1 MNNNLYYILFYT
13 LFLIYIFQMIKPYN
27 NKIIEGVIFNSDN
40 MKTNVYNKYDIVI
53 DGEHKTLTR
62 NNKIIHY
69 DNNLNNI
76 DAIKLTSDKR
86 LTNKLLSQ
94 HRLPVCKFYIW
105 NKQLSIDEN
114 INQMNKHLHFPI
126 VIKYA
131 LGEKG
136 NYIYTDIHNNEQ
148 ALKKIN
154 YLIDNNKAILIEE
167 QAIGNKYRIFVLNN
181 EIIYISK
188 DNPPIIKGDGKSTI
202 LELIKNYPI
211 FIKNYDED
219 LIKSQGYSLN
229 SILDIGKEIKVT
241 NVINVSNG
249 ADQEYIS
256 IESVHPMNIDLFKQT
271 NKLLNLNLSG
281 IDFIS
286 TSLSIPNNGKI
297 IEVNSFPGFTN
308 AQNNSSI
315 VERFVKALFQ

>member
-1 MNNNLYYILFYT
+1 
-13 LFLIYIFQMIKPYN
+13 MIKPYN

-62 NNKIIHY
+62 NNKTIHY

-211 FIKNYDED
+211 FIKNYHED

-315 VERFVKALFQ
+315 VERFVRALFK